1 LLFRFLGTVYYIFI
15 CMHSI
20 HFTQKGLDCFLF
32 TYGYETAHPGCEH
45 GLTDILWFFF
55 YFCLLARSSRKRTMR
70 WRRPFSFFSAFA
82 FLLFGLAG
90 LVVVFSPLSEG
101 RVVAGAGPGSGT
113 NDAIMDEFDDAY
125 GGEDTVS
132 TGDFSGDHVVDIRY
146 CVS

>member
-1 LLFRFLGTVYYIFI
+1 
-15 CMHSI
+15 
-20 HFTQKGLDCFLF
+20 
-32 TYGYETAHPGCEH
+32 
-45 GLTDILWFFF
+45 
-55 YFCLLARSSRKRTMR
+55 MR